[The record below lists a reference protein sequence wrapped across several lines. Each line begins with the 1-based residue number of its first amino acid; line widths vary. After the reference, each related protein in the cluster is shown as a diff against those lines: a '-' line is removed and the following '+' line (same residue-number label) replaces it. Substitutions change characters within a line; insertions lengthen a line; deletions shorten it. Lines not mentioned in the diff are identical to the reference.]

1 MNRNWDA
8 TRDLDADFLVG
19 QVSPK
24 YARVFA
30 DAGYGAAQ
38 RRAIYRYLF
47 AARPKKLPPSLRSR
61 VVCLYDPLADRS
73 TRFPDGLRWCVNVYV
88 GCAHGC
94 GYCYVN
100 GYLREEVGEA
110 ARRKQAF
117 REGFLRDLED
127 LQGLGV
133 PPAPLHLSNSTD
145 PLQSRLETEH
155 RDSLF
160 ALREIARR
168 RRQFTSVTLLT
179 KNPGLL
185 AEAPYLE
192 LMSDPGFRPFA
203 IQVTCAF
210 WRDEPRAFY
219 EPDAPSVTERL
230 AAIERLA
237 KAGVAV
243 ELRLDPLFPATG
255 IDPGIRKH
263 GALAQY
269 GLPEA
274 QTRENL
280 EALVGFARSA
290 GVRAIVA
297 KPLKVVVRGHS
308 APAKN
313 WFGQLYADAG
323 GGTRTM
329 RGGTWRLPEPYQQ
342 ELLARLREAA
352 EGSGIAVR
360 HCLHDLLER
369 T

>member
-8 TRDLDADFLVG
+8 TRDQDADFLVG
-19 QVSPK
+19 QVSSK
-24 YARVFA
+24 YRRVFA
-30 DAGYGAAQ
+30 GPEFSAAQ

-47 AARPKKLPPSLRSR
+47 AGRPRKLPPSLRSR

-73 TRFPDGLRWCVNVYV
+73 SRFPDGLRWCVNVYV

-117 REGFLRDLED
+117 REGFLRDIEELE
-127 LQGLGV
+127 GLGV
-133 PPAPLHLSNSTD
+133 PAAPLHLSNSTD
-145 PLQSRLETEH
+145 PLQAALETEH
-155 RDSLF
+155 RDCLF
-160 ALREIARR
+160 ALREIACRR
-168 RRQFTSVTLLT
+168 KRFTSITILT
-179 KNPGLL
+179 KNPALL
-185 AEAPYLE
+185 CDAPYLE
-192 LMSDPGFRPFA
+192 VVSDPGFRPLTV
-203 IQVTCAF
+203 QVTCAF
-210 WRDEPRAFY
+210 WRDEARAFY
-219 EPDAPSVTERL
+219 EPEAPPVAERL

-243 ELRLDPLFPATG
+243 ELRIDPLFPAT
-255 IDPGIRKH
+255 DVDSAIRGH
-263 GALAQY
+263 RPLSEY

-274 QTRENL
+274 QTREDL
-280 EALVGFARSA
+280 EALVEFSRST
-290 GVRAIVA
+290 GVQVIVA
-297 KPLKVVVRGHS
+297 KPLKVVVRGHG

-342 ELLARLREAA
+342 VLLARVRQAA
-352 EGSGIAVR
+352 QGSGVSVR
-360 HCLHDLLER
+360 HCLHDLLTR
-369 T
+369 S